1 MWSVLFILLTLT
13 YTKKTYLLYQPNSK
27 SSRVK
32 IRIRIRI
39 SFIFKVAKIQKNLQ
53 AGGGGGAGG
62 TERWS
67 ADIWGLGCL
76 IWEVYNG
83 PLPAMDQ
90 LSRLAD
96 IPRALQPV
104 YKVVVLAHYA
114 GIIHRGLR
122 HLNSVYRTVMAHFF
136 CWLRDIPV
144 SQASLIL
151 LLLINVQECFVPRH
165 GPFFY
170 FGLEPW

>member
-1 MWSVLFILLTLT
+1 MSEKNI
-13 YTKKTYLLYQPNSK
+13 
-27 SSRVK
+27 SRYCP
-32 IRIRIRI
+32 
-39 SFIFKVAKIQKNLQ
+39 FK

-104 YKVVVLAHYA
+104 YKV
-114 GIIHRGLR
+114 
-122 HLNSVYRTVMAHFF
+122 
-136 CWLRDIPV
+136 
-144 SQASLIL
+144 
-151 LLLINVQECFVPRH
+151 
-165 GPFFY
+165 
-170 FGLEPW
+170 

>member
-1 MWSVLFILLTLT
+1 MIYRKRWEL
-13 YTKKTYLLYQPNSK
+13 
-27 SSRVK
+27 
-32 IRIRIRI
+32 
-39 SFIFKVAKIQKNLQ
+39 IFQ

-104 YKVVVLAHYA
+104 YKVENYCTGTRTPAIFEHIMEE
-114 GIIHRGLR
+114 IIHPGCAILK
-122 HLNSVYRTVMAHFF
+122 VY
-136 CWLRDIPV
+136 
-144 SQASLIL
+144 
-151 LLLINVQECFVPRH
+151 N
-165 GPFFY
+165 GP
-170 FGLEPW
+170 